1 MPLRLEE
8 KKALVAEVKVVA
20 EQASACVGAEY
31 IGLSVED
38 MTGLRKQARA
48 SGVYLKVMKNTLARL
63 AVASTD
69 FECMQPVFHGPLVL
83 AFSTEEPGT
92 AARIIR
98 DFAKENEK
106 LKVKALAF
114 GGVLLPVG
122 DLNHL
127 ANLPTRDE
135 ALAKLA
141 ATLKALLAKFVRT
154 LAEPQAKLVRTVAA
168 VRDQKQAA

>member
-8 KKALVAEVKVVA
+8 KKALVAEVKSVA
-20 EQASACVGAEY
+20 ERASACVGAEY
-31 IGLSVED
+31 IGLSVEE
-38 MTGLRKQARA
+38 MMGLRKQARA
-48 SGVYLKVMKNTLARL
+48 LGVYLKVMKNTLARL
-63 AVASTD
+63 AVSSTD

-83 AFSTEEPGT
+83 AFSTEEPSA

-98 DFAKENEK
+98 SFAKENDK

-114 GGVLLPVG
+114 GGVLLSAA
-122 DLNHL
+122 DLDRL
-127 ANLPTRDE
+127 ADLPTRDE

-141 ATLKALLAKFVRT
+141 ATFKAPLTKFVRT

-168 VRDQKQAA
+168 IRDQKQAA